1 MTEYVQEDFFG
12 LYDRALSGD
21 FCRDVIERFEND
33 PRKTRGM
40 VGEGNY
46 RPDFKGTTEID
57 FADIR
62 QGWEDVINTVNQ
74 SLMYF
79 LRQYMQ
85 KWGEAFKSVEIHHE
99 GFRMARYNPGQQFD
113 WHSDNI
119 AGSYTRVMTAMWY
132 LNTVEEG
139 GETEYK
145 WLGRSVRPVE
155 GRLMLC
161 PVGWPF
167 FHRGKAPVT
176 GPKYTIIT
184 QLHQQRR
191 KVQPDQARAQ

>member
-1 MTEYVQEDFFG
+1 MTSQAENFFAV
-12 LYDRALSGD
+12 YDKALSPD
-21 FCRDVIERFEND
+21 FCQGVIERFERD
-33 PRKTRGM
+33 ARKSRGT

-46 RPDFKGTTEID
+46 RPEFKGTTELD
-57 FADIR
+57 FASVS
-62 QGWEDVINTVNQ
+62 QGWEDVINTVNR
-74 SLMYF
+74 SLMMY

-85 KWGEAFKSVEIHHE
+85 RWGEAFKSVEIHHE

-113 WHSDNI
+113 WHSDNM

-145 WLGRSVRPVE
+145 WQGVKVQPVE
-155 GRLMLC
+155 GRLMIC
-161 PVGWPF
+161 PVGWPYY
-167 FHRGKAPVT
+167 HRGVAPVS

-191 KVQPDQARAQ
+191 KVAAPDAAE

>member
-1 MTEYVQEDFFG
+1 MENFFG
-12 LYDRALSGD
+12 IYDRALSAD
-21 FCRDVIERFEND
+21 FCRDVVQRFEND
-33 PRKTRGM
+33 PRKGRGK
-40 VGEGNY
+40 VGDGQY

-79 LRQYMQ
+79 LRQYM
-85 KWGEAFKSVEIHHE
+85 KEWGEAFQTVEVHHE
-99 GFRMARYNPGQQFD
+99 GFRMARYNPGEQFN

-119 AGSYTRVMTAMWY
+119 AAAYTRVLTAMWY

-145 WLGRSVRPVE
+145 WYGASIKPVE
-155 GRLMLC
+155 GRLMIC
-161 PVGWPF
+161 PVGWTF
-167 FHRGKAPVT
+167 YHRGNAPVS

-191 KVQPDQARAQ
+191 RVTPAAAAT